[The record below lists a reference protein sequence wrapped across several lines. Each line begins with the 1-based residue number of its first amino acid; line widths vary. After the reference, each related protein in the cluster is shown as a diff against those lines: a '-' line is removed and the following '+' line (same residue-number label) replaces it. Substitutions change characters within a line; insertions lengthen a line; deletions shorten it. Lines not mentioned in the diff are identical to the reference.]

1 MEHVRKAASSVVSF
15 GRTAAQEHP
24 TSLAVGSTGLALAA
38 VPLTGPAILGAV
50 GFSATGPV
58 AASLAAA
65 WQSSLGA
72 VQAGSLFATLQGA
85 AMGGAASGAFTTVSN
100 IGIAMVGSAAVG
112 TQLNNKEEASGKHDI
127 EEDNDAKNHGIL
139 TELLACML
147 RKANIHME
155 KVCQPKITNA
165 RSTTDTYQIWMTP

>member
-127 EEDNDAKNHGIL
+127 EEDNNAKNHGTL
-139 TELLACML
+139 TKLLACMW
-147 RKANIHME
+147 RKANINKE
-155 KVCQPKITNA
+155 KVCQPKINA
-165 RSTTDTYQIWMTP
+165 RSTTDTYQIWMTL

>member
-1 MEHVRKAASSVVSF
+1 MEHLRKSASSMVSF
-15 GRTAAQEHP
+15 GQNVIREHP
-24 TSLAVGSTGLALAA
+24 KSLAVGSTGLALAA
-38 VPLTGPAILGAV
+38 APITGPVILGAV

-100 IGIAMVGSAAVG
+100 IGLAIVGSAAMG
-112 TQLNNKEEASGKHDI
+112 TQLTDKKKRIPGEHDNEYSSEAKDHEESPRQISDT
-127 EEDNDAKNHGIL
+127 DDSLN
-139 TELLACML
+139 TEFARML
-147 RKANIHME
+147 RIDM
-155 KVCQPKITNA
+155 
-165 RSTTDTYQIWMTP
+165 S